1 MDSAAQAGQWFRS
14 THWSVM
20 AQAAAS
26 DLPGSRGALESLCGT
41 YWSPLYYYAVRLGY
55 NREDARDLTQGF
67 FQRLIEHSVLASA
80 DPERGKFRSFLLGAF
95 KHFMAHEREKAL
107 TQKRGGGLQHMT
119 LDDLQTPELSDPL
132 DDRTPDRLFEQRWAI
147 VLFEQVLG
155 RLREEF
161 RIAGQ
166 ESLFDTFKSY
176 LTGECSEPYAVV
188 AARIGMT
195 EGAAKMVVSRLR
207 GRYRQLLRAEIA
219 RTVSNPSEVEEE
231 IRYLRQVFVR
241 DRISRLVQ
249 IATPKRLAF
258 FSYLLLNFRKY

>member
-1 MDSAAQAGQWFRS
+1 
-14 THWSVM
+14 
-20 AQAAAS
+20 
-26 DLPGSRGALESLCGT
+26 
-41 YWSPLYYYAVRLGY
+41 
-55 NREDARDLTQGF
+55 
-67 FQRLIEHSVLASA
+67 
-80 DPERGKFRSFLLGAF
+80 
-95 KHFMAHEREKAL
+95 
-107 TQKRGGGLQHMT
+107 
-119 LDDLQTPELSDPL
+119 
-132 DDRTPDRLFEQRWAI
+132 
-147 VLFEQVLG
+147 VLG

-176 LTGECSEPYAVV
+176 LTGEGAEPYALV

-241 DRISRLVQ
+241 
-249 IATPKRLAF
+249 A
-258 FSYLLLNFRKY
+258 